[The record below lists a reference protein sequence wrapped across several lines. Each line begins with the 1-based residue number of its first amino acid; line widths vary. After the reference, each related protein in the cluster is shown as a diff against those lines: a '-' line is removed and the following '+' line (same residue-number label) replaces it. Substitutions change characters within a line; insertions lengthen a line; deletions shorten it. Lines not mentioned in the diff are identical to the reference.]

1 MNHVA
6 RLPLALAVVG
16 LMAACA
22 AVPDDSSG
30 DSAISTVPIASA
42 ATVPT
47 VAPSV
52 APDSSESPSLVPSE
66 EVDPS
71 GAAEDS
77 ATVEIVG
84 FAFAPAELTISAG
97 SEVTITNL
105 DAFSHTATAGTDD
118 EPMPAVFDSG
128 RLPQDDSFSFAFA
141 DAGTYVYY
149 CAVHPAMEA
158 SITVEE

>member
-1 MNHVA
+1 MNPIA
-6 RLPLALAVVG
+6 RLLLAFAVVG

-22 AVPDDSSG
+22 AAPGESS
-30 DSAISTVPIASA
+30 SVFAISTAPISSA
-42 ATVPT
+42 TTAPMSS
-47 VAPSV
+47 PSV
-52 APDSSESPSLVPSE
+52 APE
-66 EVDPS
+66 PS
-71 GAAEDS
+71 GSAAPRAAEED

-97 SEVTITNL
+97 SEVTFINL
-105 DAFSHTATAGTDD
+105 DAFSHTATAGTGD

-128 RLPQDDSFSFAFA
+128 RLPQGDSFSFVFA
-141 DAGTYVYY
+141 DPGTFAYY